1 MAISNLETIIENIE
15 QLIENVHADNRG
27 RILLPKDNL
36 RQLLGELKSA
46 VPIEI
51 KRFSEKTRELE
62 KNKSKALEEARNN
75 AERIMQEANAMKD
88 RLLDENEQVKLAE
101 EKANK
106 VLSDATLRGN
116 EILKQAEENA
126 MNIQERALKEYDDS
140 LIYILNYIQNMG
152 NTTQE
157 IMNMQLNNLR
167 EKMNEVLDI
176 RRNLHQ
182 SLMNRQEKND
192 AMNNMGNV
200 NDINNRNWG

>member
-167 EKMNEVLDI
+167 DKMNEVLDI

>member
-106 VLSDATLRGN
+106 VLNDATLRGN

-176 RRNLHQ
+176 RRHLHQ

>member
-51 KRFSEKTRELE
+51 KRFNEKTRELE

-106 VLSDATLRGN
+106 VLSEANAKGN

-140 LIYILNYIQNMG
+140 LLYILNYIQNMG
-152 NTTQE
+152 SATQDL
-157 IMNMQLNNLR
+157 MNMQLNNLR
-167 EKMNEVLDI
+167 EKMNEVMEI

-182 SLMNRQEKND
+182 SIMSRQEKND
-192 AMNNMGNV
+192 AMNGMNNV
-200 NDINNRNWG
+200 NNRNWG

>member
-106 VLSDATLRGN
+106 VLNDATLRGN

>member
-1 MAISNLETIIENIE
+1 M
-15 QLIENVHADNRG
+15 
-27 RILLPKDNL
+27 PKDNL